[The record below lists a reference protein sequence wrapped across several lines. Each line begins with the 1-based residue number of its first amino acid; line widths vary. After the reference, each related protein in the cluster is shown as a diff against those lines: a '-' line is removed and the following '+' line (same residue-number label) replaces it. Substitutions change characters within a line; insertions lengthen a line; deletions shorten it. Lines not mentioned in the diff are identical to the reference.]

1 MSGSYFCYNIVG
13 NKLCGK
19 DQVKHFHPE
28 KFTKCK
34 KCTQK
39 LEEGDLV
46 PLSFFEDIAS
56 DFMAEWQC
64 NKSEATKIYKLLF
77 QEYPFCYKNKG
88 DIDWDFSFMRKIANN
103 KDVSYDD
110 KVRILT
116 ILLIKLAYQYMTT
129 INVDPGTM
137 TEYTKASKELVER
150 EYISYKR
157 DFEYGIKE
165 KPSSPF

>member
-1 MSGSYFCYNIVG
+1 
-13 NKLCGK
+13 
-19 DQVKHFHPE
+19 
-28 KFTKCK
+28 
-34 KCTQK
+34 
-39 LEEGDLV
+39 
-46 PLSFFEDIAS
+46 
-56 DFMAEWQC
+56 
-64 NKSEATKIYKLLF
+64 
-77 QEYPFCYKNKG
+77 
-88 DIDWDFSFMRKIANN
+88 MRKIANN

-157 DFEYGIKE
+157 DFEYSFIETLKLSLYMFNRLPPHTKYHKNFYWRHLYYTLYTYFDVNIKTSLNNFLP
-165 KPSSPF
+165 KSLSPTICFICQKRQN